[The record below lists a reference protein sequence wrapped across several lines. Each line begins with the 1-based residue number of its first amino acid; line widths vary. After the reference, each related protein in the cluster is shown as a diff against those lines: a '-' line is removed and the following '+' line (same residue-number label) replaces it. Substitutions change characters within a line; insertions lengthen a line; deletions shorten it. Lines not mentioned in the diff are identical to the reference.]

1 MPALYFVNVTMHV
14 LAAMLWFGGMLF
26 LGIVGAPLLRALEPP
41 ELRQR
46 LFRDL
51 GLRFRTVGWWSI
63 AVLIVTGIVN
73 LAYRDLLRWEGGGVL
88 GSLAF
93 WRTPFGHALAIK
105 MLAVAVMLTVSAVHD
120 FVIGPA
126 ASAAMPG
133 SPESAAL
140 RRRAALIAR
149 VNALIGV
156 IVVVAAVRLAR

>member
-1 MPALYFVNVTMHV
+1 MPALYFVNITMHV
-14 LAAMLWFGGMLF
+14 LAAVLWIGGMLF

-63 AVLIVTGIVN
+63 AVLIVTGFVN
-73 LAYRDLLRWEGGGVL
+73 LAYRDLLRWDGVL
-88 GSLAF
+88 GSAGF
-93 WRTPFGHALAIK
+93 WRTSFGHVLAIK
-105 MLAVAVMLTVSAVHD
+105 LLAVAVMLTVSAVHD

-126 ASAAMPG
+126 ASAATPG
-133 SPESAAL
+133 SPESATL

>member
-1 MPALYFVNVTMHV
+1 V
-14 LAAMLWFGGMLF
+14 
-26 LGIVGAPLLRALEPP
+26 RALEPP

-73 LAYRDLLRWEGGGVL
+73 LAYRDLLRWEGVL
-88 GSLAF
+88 GSVAF

-126 ASAAMPG
+126 ASAAMSG
-133 SPESAAL
+133 SPEAAAL
-140 RRRAALIAR
+140 REVHHALDPIFEMG
-149 VNALIGV
+149 LGGS
-156 IVVVAAVRLAR
+156 